1 MQQVG
6 KKQIR
11 RKKTRNWQQLQP
23 KYLIQ
28 PHEECDLKEIHSES
42 PVECFKKVF
51 TMELVDHIVEQT
63 NLYSRQ
69 HGRNVEASREELLGI
84 IGIMILSGYRHVHD
98 KRMLWSSDEDV
109 SIQWV
114 KDLMP
119 RNRFIAILRDIH
131 LADNCTLDKSDP
143 YYKVRPYFEQL
154 NRNFKENLEL
164 DQNLSVD
171 ECMVPYFGRHN
182 TKQFIRGKPIRFGYK
197 LWAMASSSG
206 FLYHAEP
213 YCGSST
219 RIPTTGYGQGFDVV
233 TGLCDKCSV
242 GPGHYIF
249 FDNLFTSLTLLDNLS
264 ERGIGGCGTMREN
277 RLEKAPFT
285 DKKVFEK
292 EKGATEWYSDGNNL
306 VVRWND
312 NKPVTVATNFASPGQ
327 KFTAKRYKKD
337 AGGHV
342 TVDMP
347 GPLHSYNKYMG
358 GVDLFDQ
365 CLSKYRCTIR
375 SKKVVATFPVGS

>member
-1 MQQVG
+1 MQKSATCATSR
-6 KKQIR
+6 KKTNKK
-11 RKKTRNWQQLQP
+11 KKTRNWQQLQP

-28 PHEECDLKEIHSES
+28 LPEECDPKESHSES

-84 IGIMILSGYRHVHD
+84 IGIMILSCYRHVHD
-98 KRMLWSSDEDV
+98 KGMLWSSDEDV
-109 SIQWV
+109 SVQWV

-143 YYKVRPYFEQL
+143 YYEVRLYFEQP

-182 TKQFIRGKPIRFGYK
+182 TKQFIRGKSIRFGYK
-197 LWAMASSSG
+197 LWAITSSSG

-213 YCGSST
+213 YCGSSM

-249 FDNLFTSLTLLDNLS
+249 FDNLFTLLTLFDNLS
-264 ERGIGGCGTMREN
+264 ERGIGGCGTLREN

-285 DKKVFEK
+285 DKKVFQKK
-292 EKGATEWYSDGNNL
+292 EKGATEGSSDGNNL
-306 VVRWND
+306 VV
-312 NKPVTVATNFASPGQ
+312 S
-327 KFTAKRYKKD
+327 
-337 AGGHV
+337 
-342 TVDMP
+342 
-347 GPLHSYNKYMG
+347 
-358 GVDLFDQ
+358 
-365 CLSKYRCTIR
+365 
-375 SKKVVATFPVGS
+375 

>member
-6 KKQIR
+6 KKTNKK
-11 RKKTRNWQQLQP
+11 KKTRNWQQLQP

-28 PHEECDLKEIHSES
+28 LPEECDPKESHSES

-98 KRMLWSSDEDV
+98 KGMLWSSDEDV
-109 SIQWV
+109 SVQWV

-131 LADNCTLDKSDP
+131 LADNCTLDTSDP
-143 YYKVRPYFEQL
+143 YYEVRLYFEQP

-182 TKQFIRGKPIRFGYK
+182 TKQFIRGKSIRFGYK
-197 LWAMASSSG
+197 LWAITSSSG

-213 YCGSST
+213 YCGSSM
-219 RIPTTGYGQGFDVV
+219 RIAYPY
-233 TGLCDKCSV
+233 
-242 GPGHYIF
+242 
-249 FDNLFTSLTLLDNLS
+249 
-264 ERGIGGCGTMREN
+264 N
-277 RLEKAPFT
+277 RLWAR
-285 DKKVFEK
+285 V
-292 EKGATEWYSDGNNL
+292 
-306 VVRWND
+306 
-312 NKPVTVATNFASPGQ
+312 
-327 KFTAKRYKKD
+327 
-337 AGGHV
+337 
-342 TVDMP
+342 
-347 GPLHSYNKYMG
+347 
-358 GVDLFDQ
+358 
-365 CLSKYRCTIR
+365 
-375 SKKVVATFPVGS
+375 